1 MKSGYGISYA
11 ESMEYITRNIVLTG
25 FRATGKTSVGRLL
38 AAKLGYGFIDADQL
52 LSERLGSTI
61 AESVARHGWERFRQA
76 ERQLLVEASAM
87 SRTVLATG
95 GGAIEHQAEWQE
107 LRDRC
112 LVIWL
117 DADIA
122 TIRRRLSSDP
132 LTAAQRPSLTGVAVE
147 DELEQVLRRR
157 LPLYA
162 AGSDLR
168 LETAGV
174 APEVLAERI
183 TNEIGKMEAQRRAE
197 LGGEDATTTTRQ
209 RRGNG
214 NG

>member
-38 AAKLGYGFIDADQL
+38 AAKLGYGFVDADQL

-61 AESVARHGWERFRQA
+61 AESVARHGWEHFRQA

-122 TIRRRLSSDP
+122 TIRRRLGSDP